1 VKTENVIVYID
12 GYNLYYGLREKGWK
26 WAYWLNLEKL
36 ACELLKPW
44 QKLVAVKYFTSVVT
58 QPPDRHRRQSI
69 FLEALQTLPKVQIF
83 YGHFVSDTVECRRC
97 GHSYQTH
104 HEKMTDVNI
113 AVELLTDCFENNLDV
128 ALLVSADSDLVGVI
142 EKGRRIFGKRM
153 VVVFPPGRNAN
164 RLKNSAFAYLHISRN
179 ILIRS
184 LFPDEVIKPDGF
196 ILRRPTEWR

>member
-1 VKTENVIVYID
+1 MKTENVIVYID

-36 ACELLKPW
+36 AGELLKPW

-83 YGHFVSDTVECRRC
+83 YGHFVSDTVECWRC

-142 EKGRRIFGKRM
+142 EKAQRIFGKRM

-164 RLKNSAFAYLHISRN
+164 RLKNSAFACLHISRN